1 MEAVRQFRKTIF
13 KENALFVLVLGLCAS
28 LATTTSV
35 KNGFF
40 MALATLCVIVSANT
54 IVSLIRRR
62 IPNGVRIPCFIIVIA
77 SFVMIVDMLMNA
89 FAPPAVVAALGI
101 FIPLI
106 VVNCVPLARAEAY
119 AAKQNV
125 INSVGDGMGI
135 GVGYMLALVLISAI
149 REFLGNG
156 SFWEIPI
163 TAAIGPGDKALIKT
177 PSAMVIGPG
186 AFITLGCLFA
196 FFKWRR
202 ERKTHARAVLLTE
215 TAVPWEIGPEKKR
228 EAAPDGA

>member
-1 MEAVRQFRKTIF
+1 MEFLRQFRNGLF

-40 MALATLCVIVSANT
+40 MALATTFVIVCSNAM
-54 IVSLIRRR
+54 ISLIRYY

-77 SFVMIVDMLMNA
+77 SFVMIVELLMNA
-89 FAPPAVVAALGI
+89 YAPQKIVQALGI

-106 VVNCVPLARAEAY
+106 VVNCVPLARAEVY
-119 AAKQNV
+119 AAKNNL
-125 INSVGDGMGI
+125 INSIADGLGI
-135 GVGYMLALVLISAI
+135 GAGYTMALVLISAI

-163 TAAIGPGDKALIKT
+163 TTAISSTDINALIKT
-177 PSAMVIGPG
+177 PAVIAIGPG
-186 AFITLGCLFA
+186 AFMTLGSLFA
-196 FFKWRR
+196 FFKWRKMR
-202 ERKTHARAVLLTE
+202 KERKIAEALLAAT
-215 TAVPWEIGPEKKR
+215 VPWEVGPEKK
-228 EAAPDGA
+228 AAPATT